1 MTLKIISAEKVEYTG
16 EVESVMMPGV
26 LGQFTV
32 LDHHASMIAALGA
45 GKIEYGAVKG
55 EKSSR
60 TIKGGIADIK
70 NNVVSVCIY

>member
-16 EVESVMMPGV
+16 EVASVTMPGV
-26 LGQFTV
+26 MGSFMV
-32 LDHHASMIAALGA
+32 LDNHASMIAALGA
-45 GKIEYGAVKG
+45 GVIEYGATKG
-55 EKSSR
+55 EKDSR